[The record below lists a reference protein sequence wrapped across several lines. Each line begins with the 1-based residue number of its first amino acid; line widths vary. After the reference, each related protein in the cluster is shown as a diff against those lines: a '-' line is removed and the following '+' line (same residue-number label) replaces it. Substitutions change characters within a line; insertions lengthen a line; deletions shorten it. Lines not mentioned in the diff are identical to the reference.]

1 MAINK
6 KIPQSRLMIQY
17 DTRVEGERK
26 KKELPYK
33 VLMMANISNGTSK
46 DAQQP
51 LQDRQIR
58 NLKNGIDATLNDMN
72 ISIKMD
78 VPNYIN
84 PKKSATIDVEHKLS
98 GMKDF
103 RPDQIA
109 EKVPQIKALLKFK
122 EMLISFEKDIDNN
135 RSIKDSIDQVFSNK
149 DQLEQLKNSLPDLQK
164 YSFIAEKSAE
174 EK

>member
-1 MAINK
+1 MSANK

-17 DTRVEGERK
+17 DTRVEGEKK

-33 VLMMANISNGTSK
+33 ILMMANISNGTSK

-51 LQDRQIR
+51 LQDRQVR

-72 ISIKMD
+72 IPIKMV

-84 PKKSATIDVEHKLS
+84 SKKSPTINIEYKLS

-109 EKVPQIKALLKFK
+109 EKVPQIKALLKLK

-149 DQLEQLKNSLPDLQK
+149 EQLEQLKDSLPDLQR
-164 YSFIAEKSAE
+164 YSFMEENLTE